1 MSIQTETSATT
12 APELA
17 QFHAM
22 VEGTAEDWG
31 IIARNQIEFFGGL
44 PDRMLRHLRLLDGDF
59 GGFAVDRLTH
69 SLQTAT
75 RAYRANRDDEYVF
88 CALVH
93 DIGDTLGPANHAD
106 IAAAIVKPFV
116 SAQNQ
121 WMVEKHGMF
130 QGYNFFEYLGLDP
143 DMREQYREHE
153 WFDYTAEFC
162 FEYDQ
167 AAFDPSYETLPLE
180 HFEPLL
186 RQQLKEP
193 RQSIYQAPAE

>member
-1 MSIQTETSATT
+1 
-12 APELA
+12 
-17 QFHAM
+17 
-22 VEGTAEDWG
+22 
-31 IIARNQIEFFGGL
+31 
-44 PDRMLRHLRLLDGDF
+44 
-59 GGFAVDRLTH
+59 LTH

-88 CALVH
+88 CAVIH

-130 QGYNFFEYLGLDP
+130 QGYYFFEYLGLDP